1 MGRRAKIWDKPNDL
15 RTEEQERWRE
25 SMNKHFMEWERL
37 DYPIIYRNYRPY
49 RGNTEQRKEQ
59 AKIIR
64 HMIEHPFDTY
74 TEVAKKF
81 NRDRKS
87 ISQILS
93 RYPKIAAMI
102 NEKRDKEILDMYED
116 VLYDIAEI
124 THKNIGKY
132 KESDEKLRTT
142 ELKDLSTIAK
152 ETQERKNLIEGK
164 PTENQNINI
173 TFN

>member
-1 MGRRAKIWDKPNDL
+1 MARKRSWSRPDMRTELREKWDKSLHD
-15 RTEEQERWRE
+15 
-25 SMNKHFMEWERL
+25 HFIDGKPL
-37 DYPIIYRNYRPY
+37 VYPTSIKNYRPF
-49 RGNTEQRKEQ
+49 RWNEKQRKEQ
-59 AKIIR
+59 AAIIKY
-64 HMIEHPFDTY
+64 MLENPFASY
-74 TEVAKKF
+74 REVAEKF
-81 NRDRKS
+81 HRTKRS
-87 ISQILS
+87 VAQLLH
-93 RYPKIAAMI
+93 RYPKIAMAMT
-102 NEKRDKEILDMYED
+102 EKREKEILDMYED

-173 TFN
+173 TFS

>member
-1 MGRRAKIWDKPNDL
+1 MLENPFASYRTVAAKFH
-15 RTEEQERWRE
+15 RT
-25 SMNKHFMEWERL
+25 
-37 DYPIIYRNYRPY
+37 
-49 RGNTEQRKEQ
+49 
-59 AKIIR
+59 
-64 HMIEHPFDTY
+64 
-74 TEVAKKF
+74 V
-81 NRDRKS
+81 KS
-87 ISQILS
+87 ISQLLH
-93 RYPKIAAMI
+93 RYPKIAMAMT
-102 NEKRDKEILDMYED
+102 EKRETEILNMYED

-173 TFN
+173 TFS